1 MEAIMVNV
9 RTLKRIAVA
18 VVLIVAFGVV
28 GTMDYE
34 DAVAQ
39 EQHCKDMV
47 ATGKWPAEVC
57 R

>member
-1 MEAIMVNV
+1 MVNV

-39 EQHCKDMV
+39 EQHCKNMV
-47 ATGKWPAEVC
+47 AAGKWPAEVC